1 MNFEGITIRSGNEM
15 VEVDRLLQRSDR
27 VKALAVGS
35 HLTNVGTVNP
45 EALNIAEQRP
55 VGDPGSKAQGA
66 GVARTT
72 LSTQRPP
79 QDVALYTAGDNYV

>member
-1 MNFEGITIRSGNEM
+1 MNFEGVTIRSGNEM

-27 VKALAVGS
+27 LKALAVGS

-55 VGDPGSKAQGA
+55 PLTWTSIQFH
-66 GVARTT
+66 
-72 LSTQRPP
+72 LTQVMQFTYLGIR
-79 QDVALYTAGDNYV
+79 